1 MQMRTRFE
9 EARMKVRKAALLAF
23 GLFVALSA
31 AYVAGRI
38 VFEIGLGIIWA
49 ASISAVIFAIAILV
63 IVRRPTVGP
72 Q

>member
-9 EARMKVRKAALLAF
+9 EARMKVRKLALLAF

-38 VFEIGLGIIWA
+38 VFEIGLGITWA